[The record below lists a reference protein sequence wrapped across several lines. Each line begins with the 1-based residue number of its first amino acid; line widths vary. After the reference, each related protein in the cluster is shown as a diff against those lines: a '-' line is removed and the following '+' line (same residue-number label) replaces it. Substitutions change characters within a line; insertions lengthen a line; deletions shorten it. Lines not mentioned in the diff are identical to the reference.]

1 MVAAV
6 FTVLLVA
13 PAGAAVIGFN
23 PMGPYT
29 FLNAGDP
36 LSVDVVVSG
45 LGTEV
50 VAAYDLDILFD
61 PLMLTPTT
69 ITQYLVLGDD
79 TTFEAFYSQNIYANY
94 LDIAGVS
101 LLSDA
106 DLATLQ
112 AGGDV
117 TLAKLDFTAIK
128 AGDTSLSFSW
138 GSGQDVKGRNNAVL
152 IPRSVPEPGS
162 MLLMAAGLAGI
173 ALARRKREK

>member
-1 MVAAV
+1 MV

-29 FLNAGDP
+29 SLNTGDL
-36 LSVDVVVSG
+36 LSVEVVVSG

-50 VAAYDLDILFD
+50 VSAYDLDILFD
-61 PLMLTPTT
+61 PLMLTPMT

-79 TTFEAFYSQNIYANY
+79 TLFEAFYSQNIYANY

-101 LLSDA
+101 LLSDS

-117 TLAKLDFTAIK
+117 TLAKLDFEAIM

-138 GSGQDVKGRNNAVL
+138 GPGQDVKGRNNVVL
-152 IPRSVPEPGS
+152 IPSSVPEPS
-162 MLLMAAGLAGI
+162 TLLLLGAGI
-173 ALARRKREK
+173 AGIAAWRRKRALG